1 MGIFSRNQG
10 ENHNNIT
17 SVVLIEQTQKY
28 RNKTSWGLSFS
39 NSPFGDPIA
48 MSQTVPDG
56 TELTFSITYKNG
68 RKKILKVMSDT
79 AMADRLLQMA
89 RDPDKRN
96 PSADRVEGKSGQNAA
111 SAEGKPLI
119 KLQNAASAEGKPLIK
134 LGKNQL
140 PHGRYIIGKD
150 LPEGTFDFTWVW
162 GEGFLSLYKTD
173 ENTTLGN
180 NLYFENVGIAHENQY
195 RQCLHLQCTAGNML
209 IIDGNLVV
217 EISRS
222 PKLKIDL

>member
-1 MGIFSRNQG
+1 MGIFNRSQG
-10 ENHNNIT
+10 ENRNNIT

-28 RNKTSWGLSFS
+28 KNKTSWGLSFS
-39 NSPFGDPIA
+39 NSAFGDPIV

-56 TELTFSITYKNG
+56 TKLTFSITYKNG
-68 RKKILKVMSDT
+68 RKRILKVMSGT
-79 AMADRLLQMA
+79 AIADRLLQMA
-89 RDPDKRN
+89 LDPDKRDA
-96 PSADRVEGKSGQNAA
+96 SADRIEGKSGQNAV
-111 SAEGKPLI
+111 
-119 KLQNAASAEGKPLIK
+119 SAEGKPLIK

-140 PHGRYIIGKD
+140 PQGRYIIGKD

-180 NLYFENVGIAHENQY
+180 NLYLENVGIAHEYQY

>member
-10 ENHNNIT
+10 ENRNNIT

-28 RNKTSWGLSFS
+28 KNKTSWGLSFS
-39 NSPFGDPIA
+39 NSAFGDPIV
-48 MSQTVPDG
+48 MSQTVPDR

-68 RKKILKVMSDT
+68 RKKILKVMSGT

-89 RDPDKRN
+89 LDPDKRN
-96 PSADRVEGKSGQNAA
+96 APAGGLEGRSG
-111 SAEGKPLI
+111 
-119 KLQNAASAEGKPLIK
+119 QNAASAEGKPLIK

-140 PHGRYIIGKD
+140 PQGRYLIGRD
-150 LPEGTFDFTWVW
+150 LPEGTFDFTWAW
-162 GEGFLSLYKTD
+162 GDGYLSLYKTD

-180 NLYFENVGIAHENQY
+180 NLYHENVGVAHEYQY

-209 IIDGNLVV
+209 IIGGNLIV

-222 PKLKIDL
+222 PKLEIDL

>member
-10 ENHNNIT
+10 ENRNNIT

-28 RNKTSWGLSFS
+28 KNKTSWGLSFS
-39 NSPFGDPIA
+39 NSAFGDPIA

-56 TELTFSITYKNG
+56 TELTFSITYRNG
-68 RKKILKVMSDT
+68 RKKILKVMSGS

-89 RDPDKRN
+89 LDPDKRN
-96 PSADRVEGKSGQNAA
+96 APAGGLEGSSG
-111 SAEGKPLI
+111 
-119 KLQNAASAEGKPLIK
+119 QNAASAEGKPLIK

-140 PHGRYIIGKD
+140 PQGRYIIGRD

-162 GEGFLSLYKTD
+162 GEGYLSLYKTD
-173 ENTTLGN
+173 ENITLGN
-180 NLYFENVGIAHENQY
+180 NLYLENVGVAHEYQY

-209 IIDGNLVV
+209 IIGGNLVV

>member
-17 SVVLIEQTQKY
+17 SAVLIEQTQKY

-79 AMADRLLQMA
+79 AVADRLLQMSL
-89 RDPDKRN
+89 DPDKRN
-96 PSADRVEGKSGQNAA
+96 ASADRVEGKSGQNT
-111 SAEGKPLI
+111 
-119 KLQNAASAEGKPLIK
+119 ASAEGKPLIK

-162 GEGFLSLYKTD
+162 GEGYFSLYKTD

-180 NLYFENVGIAHENQY
+180 NLYLENVGIAHEHQY

>member
-1 MGIFSRNQG
+1 M
-10 ENHNNIT
+10 
-17 SVVLIEQTQKY
+17 LIEQTQKY

-39 NSPFGDPIA
+39 NSAFGDPIA

-89 RDPDKRN
+89 LDPDKRN
-96 PSADRVEGKSGQNAA
+96 ASADRAEGKSG
-111 SAEGKPLI
+111 
-119 KLQNAASAEGKPLIK
+119 QNAASAEGKPLIK

-150 LPEGTFDFTWVW
+150 LPEGIFDFTWVW
-162 GEGFLSLYKTD
+162 GEGYLSLYKTD
-173 ENTTLGN
+173 ENTTLGS
-180 NLYFENVGIAHENQY
+180 NLYLENV
-195 RQCLHLQCTAGNML
+195 RC
-209 IIDGNLVV
+209 
-217 EISRS
+217 
-222 PKLKIDL
+222 

>member
-10 ENHNNIT
+10 EKHNNIT

-28 RNKTSWGLSFS
+28 KNKSSWGLSFS

-89 RDPDKRN
+89 LDPDKRN
-96 PSADRVEGKSGQNAA
+96 ASADREEGKSG
-111 SAEGKPLI
+111 
-119 KLQNAASAEGKPLIK
+119 QNAASAEGKPLIK

-150 LPEGTFDFTWVW
+150 LPEGTFDFT
-162 GEGFLSLYKTD
+162 
-173 ENTTLGN
+173 
-180 NLYFENVGIAHENQY
+180 
-195 RQCLHLQCTAGNML
+195 
-209 IIDGNLVV
+209 
-217 EISRS
+217 
-222 PKLKIDL
+222 

>member
-1 MGIFSRNQG
+1 MICFCAVWGYDRMGIFSRNQG
-10 ENHNNIT
+10 EKHNNIT

-28 RNKTSWGLSFS
+28 KNKTSWELSFS
-39 NSPFGDPIA
+39 NSAFGDPIA

-68 RKKILKVMSDT
+68 RKKILKVMSGT

-89 RDPDKRN
+89 LDPDKRN
-96 PSADRVEGKSGQNAA
+96 ASADREEGKSG
-111 SAEGKPLI
+111 
-119 KLQNAASAEGKPLIK
+119 QNAASAEGKPLIK

-195 RQCLHLQCTAGNML
+195 RQCLHCNVQQAIC
-209 IIDGNLVV
+209 
-217 EISRS
+217 
-222 PKLKIDL
+222 

>member
-10 ENHNNIT
+10 ENRNNIT

-28 RNKTSWGLSFS
+28 KNKTSWGLSFS
-39 NSPFGDPIA
+39 NSAFGDPIA

-68 RKKILKVMSDT
+68 RKKVLKVMSGT

-89 RDPDKRN
+89 LDPDKRN
-96 PSADRVEGKSGQNAA
+96 TSSDRIEGKSG
-111 SAEGKPLI
+111 
-119 KLQNAASAEGKPLIK
+119 QNAASAEGKPLIK

-140 PHGRYIIGKD
+140 PQGRYIIGKD
-150 LPEGTFDFTWVW
+150 LPDGTFDFTWVW
-162 GEGFLSLYKTD
+162 GEGYLSLYKTD

-180 NLYFENVGIAHENQY
+180 NLYLENVGIAHEYQY
-195 RQCLHLQCTAGNML
+195 RQCLHLQCAAGNML
-209 IIDGNLVV
+209 IIGGNLVV

-222 PKLKIDL
+222 PRLDIDL

>member
-10 ENHNNIT
+10 ENRNNIT

-28 RNKTSWGLSFS
+28 KNKTSWGLSFS
-39 NSPFGDPIA
+39 NSAFGDPIA

-56 TELTFSITYKNG
+56 TELTFSITYRNG
-68 RKKILKVMSDT
+68 REKILKVMSGS

-89 RDPDKRN
+89 LDPDKRN
-96 PSADRVEGKSGQNAA
+96 APAGGLEGSSG
-111 SAEGKPLI
+111 
-119 KLQNAASAEGKPLIK
+119 QNAASAEGKPLIK

-140 PHGRYIIGKD
+140 PQGRYIIGRD

-162 GEGFLSLYKTD
+162 GDGYLSLYKTD

-180 NLYFENVGIAHENQY
+180 NLYHENVGVAHEYQY

-209 IIDGNLVV
+209 IIGGNLIV

-222 PKLKIDL
+222 PKLEIDL

>member
-10 ENHNNIT
+10 ENRNNIT

-28 RNKTSWGLSFS
+28 KNKTSWGLSFS
-39 NSPFGDPIA
+39 NSAFGDPIA

-56 TELTFSITYKNG
+56 TELTFSITYRNG
-68 RKKILKVMSDT
+68 RKKILKVMSGS

-89 RDPDKRN
+89 LDQDKRN
-96 PSADRVEGKSGQNAA
+96 PPAGGLEGSSG
-111 SAEGKPLI
+111 
-119 KLQNAASAEGKPLIK
+119 QNAASAEGKPLIK

-140 PHGRYIIGKD
+140 PQGRYIIGRD

-162 GEGFLSLYKTD
+162 GEGYLSLYKTD

-180 NLYFENVGIAHENQY
+180 NLYLENVGIAHEYQY

-209 IIDGNLVV
+209 IIGGNLVV
-217 EISRS
+217 EISRT
-222 PKLKIDL
+222 PKLEINLQRSVVQFFEM